1 MNIFPELVE
10 EITDTKKTILV
21 EKKKDDARVEDKGKK
36 KVNLFFRS
44 QSQVKV
50 SAHQLMKAFILS

>member
-1 MNIFPELVE
+1 LNIFPELVE

-36 KVNLFFRS
+36 KVKKN
-44 QSQVKV
+44 K
-50 SAHQLMKAFILS
+50 